1 MDNSNH
7 ELILHQ
13 LRVIFEMLDTLID
26 KSQYDFSGC
35 GVMFP
40 KALTTDEYHQMVD
53 ANFKADY
60 PK

>member
-1 MDNSNH
+1 
-7 ELILHQ
+7 
-13 LRVIFEMLDTLID
+13 MLDTLID

-40 KALTTDEYHQMVD
+40 KALTTDEYHKMVD